1 MKALYIVDFSNWV
14 YKFKYTFNLGV
25 DLDGGAYVDTS
36 VLHGFNI
43 AIKSQRFDDIV
54 IALDGCPIR
63 SLDILP
69 QYKQQREHSKS
80 DKMYV
85 PKKEVLQFLTKLGE
99 VYGKRVRVVASYG
112 QEADQVIASL
122 ASIALGKVPH
132 TQRWMADAVAREHS
146 VKEDPYLSHNVEDE
160 SPLDLDTDY
169 NSVVIG
175 STDSDMYQLKA
186 LGDVFMDSSWSGSK
200 IDYSENT
207 PKAVHNMPANTIA
220 IYKAFLGDTSDNVP
234 AVVPTRRGKT
244 VRDLIVRFLNTEESF
259 LNFCS
264 CLRLGL
270 QIPSELI
277 LLKRWVLEE
286 GGVDALRRNY
296 SVVKLGF
303 ESTPCILSYP
313 TYSIQD
319 TIDKYRL
326 RVKR

>member
-1 MKALYIVDFSNWV
+1 
-14 YKFKYTFNLGV
+14 
-25 DLDGGAYVDTS
+25 
-36 VLHGFNI
+36 
-43 AIKSQRFDDIV
+43 
-54 IALDGCPIR
+54 
-63 SLDILP
+63 
-69 QYKQQREHSKS
+69 
-80 DKMYV
+80 
-85 PKKEVLQFLTKLGE
+85 
-99 VYGKRVRVVASYG
+99 
-112 QEADQVIASL
+112 
-122 ASIALGKVPH
+122 
-132 TQRWMADAVAREHS
+132 MADAVAREHS

>member
-1 MKALYIVDFSNWV
+1 M
-14 YKFKYTFNLGV
+14 
-25 DLDGGAYVDTS
+25 DTS

>member
-25 DLDGGAYVDTS
+25 ELDGGAYVDTS

-112 QEADQVIASL
+112 QEADQ
-122 ASIALGKVPH
+122 
-132 TQRWMADAVAREHS
+132 VAREHS

>member
-25 DLDGGAYVDTS
+25 ELEGGAYVDTS

-43 AIKSQRFDDIV
+43 AIKGQRFDDIV
-54 IALDGCPIR
+54 IALDGCPVR

-122 ASIALGKVPH
+122 SSIALGKVPH

-146 VKEDPYLSHNVEDE
+146 VKEDPYLSHYIEDE
-160 SPLDLDTDY
+160 HPLDLDTDY

-175 STDSDMYQLKA
+175 STDSDMAQLKA

-200 IDYSENT
+200 IDYSDNT
-207 PKAVHNMPANTIA
+207 PKAVHNMPPATIA
-220 IYKAFLGDTSDNVP
+220 VYKAFLGDTSDNVP
-234 AVVPTRRGKT
+234 AVVPTRRGK
-244 VRDLIVRFLNTEESF
+244 VIRELIVKYFQDEESF

-264 CLRLGL
+264 AIRLGL
-270 QIPSELI
+270 NVPADLI
-277 LLKRWVLEE
+277 CLKKWVMET
-286 GGVDALRRNY
+286 GGVEALRRNY

-303 ESTPCILSYP
+303 ESTPFILSYP

-319 TIDKYRL
+319 TIDKYQL

>member
-25 DLDGGAYVDTS
+25 ELEGGAYVDTS

-43 AIKSQRFDDIV
+43 AIKSQRFDDIIV
-54 IALDGCPIR
+54 ALDGCPIR

-99 VYGKRVRVVASYG
+99 IHGKRVRVVASYG
-112 QEADQVIASL
+112 QEADQVIASV
-122 ASIALGKVPH
+122 ASIALGKVPK
-132 TQRWMADAVAREHS
+132 TQCWMADVVALEHS
-146 VKEDPYLSHNVEDE
+146 VKEDPYLSNYVESE
-160 SPLDLDTDY
+160 FPLGLDTDY

-175 STDSDMYQLKA
+175 TTDSDMAQLKA
-186 LGDVFMDSSWSGSK
+186 MGDVFLDSSWSGSK
-200 IDYSENT
+200 IDYSNNT
-207 PKAVHNMPANTIA
+207 PKAVHNMPPETIA
-220 IYKAFLGDTSDNVP
+220 VYKAFLGDVSDNVP

-244 VRDLIVRFLNTEESF
+244 VRELIVKYFKEEQSF

-264 CLRLGL
+264 AVRLGL
-270 QIPSELI
+270 KVPSELI
-277 LLKRWVLEE
+277 ILKKWVLET

-296 SVVKLGF
+296 SVTKLRF
-303 ESTPCILSYP
+303 ESTPLELTYPSYDIK
-313 TYSIQD
+313 T
-319 TIDKYRL
+319 TISKYQL
-326 RVKR
+326 RVG

>member
-14 YKFKYTFNLGV
+14 YKFKYIFNLGV
-25 DLDGGAYVDTS
+25 ELDGGAYVDTS

-132 TQRWMADAVAREHS
+132 TQRWMADAVAREHY

-160 SPLDLDTDY
+160 YPLDLDTDY

-244 VRDLIVRFLNTEESF
+244 VRDLIVRFLNTEELF

>member
-1 MKALYIVDFSNWV
+1 M

-25 DLDGGAYVDTS
+25 ELDGGAYVDTS

-132 TQRWMADAVAREHS
+132 TQRWMADAVAREHY

>member
-25 DLDGGAYVDTS
+25 ELDGGAYVDTS

-63 SLDILP
+63 SLNILP

-85 PKKEVLQFLTKLGE
+85 PKKEVLQFLTNLGE

-234 AVVPTRRGKT
+234 AVVPTRRGKA